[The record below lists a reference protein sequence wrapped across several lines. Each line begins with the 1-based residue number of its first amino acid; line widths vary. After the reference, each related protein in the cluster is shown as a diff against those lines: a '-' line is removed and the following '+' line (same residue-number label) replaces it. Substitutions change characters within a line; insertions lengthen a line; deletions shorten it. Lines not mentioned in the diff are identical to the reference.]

1 MFACHDG
8 RSFHLVA
15 VGTTRMYRFVACKR
29 ASTSIEE
36 WNLIYIFPHALCSA
50 PKARSS
56 FIPPLLRF
64 RPRRVSLTINTLQS
78 DVLDLAISTMFIEL
92 APPANGLDMPKVGE
106 SSRQTFSVRQQ
117 AAVTATSNTTP
128 ALQDSTHPHPPSSSE
143 HDIDVLTPPTPF
155 KPPSRLLDPPSVA
168 GRILTPASTP
178 MDLLQPRIGGR
189 LHMPSLTHV
198 ASSRQNGMGT
208 GGEITLVMLFVIA
221 YGLSSAIV
229 TVLCVRKARR
239 NVSRRGL
246 VDEKA
251 CAEGYWRAEK
261 IRLS

>member
-1 MFACHDG
+1 
-8 RSFHLVA
+8 
-15 VGTTRMYRFVACKR
+15 
-29 ASTSIEE
+29 
-36 WNLIYIFPHALCSA
+36 
-50 PKARSS
+50 
-56 FIPPLLRF
+56 
-64 RPRRVSLTINTLQS
+64 
-78 DVLDLAISTMFIEL
+78 MFIEL
-92 APPANGLDMPKVGE
+92 APPANGLDMPRFGE

-143 HDIDVLTPPTPF
+143 TDIDVLTPPTPF
-155 KPPSRLLDPPSVA
+155 KPPSRSSTHPPSRDESSHTRVNTH
-168 GRILTPASTP
+168 GPPPAASVDGCTCLRSHT
-178 MDLLQPRIGGR
+178 LLV
-189 LHMPSLTHV
+189 T
-198 ASSRQNGMGT
+198 QNGMST

-229 TVLCVRKARR
+229 TVLCVKKARR

-251 CAEGYWRAEK
+251 CAEGYWTAEK